1 MVNNKQI
8 RSNRYFSEDLR
19 RDVVKK
25 IERNEL
31 SIAGASREY
40 EVSSTSIYKWMYRYS
55 LHLKKGIRTVME
67 KKSHSERIKILLEK
81 IEALERAVGQKQMEI
96 DILNKTLELGN
107 EEVGFDIRKKF
118 GGKSS
123 SGIKTS
129 KRNTDTK
136 QK

>member
-81 IEALERAVGQKQMEI
+81 IEALERAVGQK
-96 DILNKTLELGN
+96 
-107 EEVGFDIRKKF
+107 
-118 GGKSS
+118 
-123 SGIKTS
+123 
-129 KRNTDTK
+129 
-136 QK
+136 